1 MEISQAETSLPVAGK
16 AAPPAFAA
24 SGKIGRAKA
33 VAAITIGNGLEY
45 FEFTSYSFFAIIIGK
60 LYFPA
65 DGDIAQ
71 LLLVTATFGIGFVAR
86 PIGGLL
92 LGAYADR
99 VGRKAAMTLTLQL
112 MALGSA
118 MIVFAPTYAQIGLA
132 APLLIVAARLIQGF
146 ALGGEIGA
154 STSLLMEYADD
165 SSRGFYGGLQAVSQN
180 LSALLGALTGLLL
193 TTILT
198 TESLE
203 GWGWRIPFAIGLLM
217 GPLGVFIRRNLHETL
232 DDGPAA
238 SHGKRSQGNAI
249 GTVFAQHKKEI
260 AAGILLT
267 MGNTA
272 AIYITLYYIP
282 TYATKILHMS
292 MSAGL
297 AAACVAA
304 AVAALVAPLAGMLS
318 DRVGRKKVFAAFCL
332 LLSLAI
338 YPAFALINAHTA
350 LPVLLPTIALLSL
363 LTTFIAVPGLVM
375 LPELFPRA
383 VRVTGMSV
391 VYCVGV
397 SIFGGF
403 APFFATEL
411 MALSGSNLAPSW
423 YVIGC
428 ALIAILSLP
437 LIQEK
442 AGRPIG

>member
-1 MEISQAETSLPVAGK
+1 MEINQGSAALGGAGTTLHAQAPAGK
-16 AAPPAFAA
+16 L
-24 SGKIGRAKA
+24 KRAKA

-65 DGDIAQ
+65 TGDIAQ

-86 PIGGLL
+86 PVGGLL

-99 VGRKAAMTLTLQL
+99 AGRKAAMTLTLQL

-118 MIVFAPTYAQIGLA
+118 LIVFAPTYAQIGLA
-132 APLLIVAARLIQGF
+132 APMLIVAARLLQGF

-193 TTILT
+193 TAALSTAA
-198 TESLE
+198 LE

-232 DDGPAA
+232 DDGPTAG
-238 SHGKRSQGNAI
+238 GKRSQGSAI
-249 GTVFAQHKKEI
+249 RTVFTQHRKQI
-260 AAGILLT
+260 VAGILLT

-282 TYATKILHMS
+282 TYASKILHMS

-304 AVAALVAPLAGMLS
+304 AVAAVTAPFAGKLS
-318 DRVGRKKVFAAFCL
+318 DRIGRKKVFGAFCVL
-332 LLSLAI
+332 LALVI
-338 YPAFALINAHTA
+338 YPAFRLINAHA
-350 LPVLLPTIALLSL
+350 MLEVLLPTIALLSF

-375 LPELFPRA
+375 LPEMFPRP

-411 MALSGSNLAPSW
+411 MALSGSKLAPSW
-423 YVIGC
+423 YVIAC
-428 ALIAILSLP
+428 VLVALLSLP
-437 LIQEK
+437 MIQDK
-442 AGRPIG
+442 AGRPLD

>member
-1 MEISQAETSLPVAGK
+1 MEISQGSAVLAGAETTLHAQAPVGK
-16 AAPPAFAA
+16 L
-24 SGKIGRAKA
+24 KRAKA

-65 DGDIAQ
+65 TGDIAQ

-86 PIGGLL
+86 PVGGLL

-99 VGRKAAMTLTLQL
+99 AGRKAAMTLTLQL

-118 MIVFAPTYAQIGLA
+118 LIVFAPTYAQIGLA
-132 APLLIVAARLIQGF
+132 APMLIVAARLLQGF

-193 TTILT
+193 TAVLSTAA
-198 TESLE
+198 LE

-232 DDGPAA
+232 DDGPVAG
-238 SHGKRSQGNAI
+238 GKRSQGSAI
-249 GTVFAQHKKEI
+249 RTVFAQHRKQI
-260 AAGILLT
+260 VAGILLT

-282 TYATKILHMS
+282 TYASKILHMS

-304 AVAALVAPLAGMLS
+304 AVAAVTAPFAGKLS
-318 DRVGRKKVFAAFCL
+318 DRIGRKKVFGAFCVL
-332 LLSLAI
+332 LALVI
-338 YPAFALINAHTA
+338 YPAFRLINAYA
-350 LPVLLPTIALLSL
+350 MLELLLPTIALLSF

-375 LPELFPRA
+375 LPEMFPRP

-411 MALSGSNLAPSW
+411 MALSGSKLAPSW
-423 YVIGC
+423 YVIAC
-428 ALIAILSLP
+428 VLIALLSLP
-437 LIQEK
+437 LIQDK
-442 AGRPIG
+442 AGRPLD

>member
-1 MEISQAETSLPVAGK
+1 MEISQRSAALASAGTTPHAQAPAGK
-16 AAPPAFAA
+16 L
-24 SGKIGRAKA
+24 KRAKA

-65 DGDIAQ
+65 TGDIAQ

-86 PIGGLL
+86 PVGGLL

-99 VGRKAAMTLTLQL
+99 AGRKAAMTLTLQL

-132 APLLIVAARLIQGF
+132 APMLIVAARLLQGF

-193 TTILT
+193 TAVLSTAA
-198 TESLE
+198 LE

-232 DDGPAA
+232 DDGSAA
-238 SHGKRSQGNAI
+238 GGKRSQGSAI
-249 GTVFAQHKKEI
+249 RTVFAQHRKQI

-282 TYATKILHMS
+282 TYASKILHMS

-304 AVAALVAPLAGMLS
+304 AVAAVTAPFAGKLS
-318 DRVGRKKVFAAFCL
+318 DRIGRKKVFGAFCVL
-332 LLSLAI
+332 LALVI
-338 YPAFALINAHTA
+338 YPAFRLINAHA
-350 LPVLLPTIALLSL
+350 MLEVLLPTIALLSF

-375 LPELFPRA
+375 LPEMFPRP

-411 MALSGSNLAPSW
+411 MALSGSKLAPSW
-423 YVIGC
+423 YVIAC
-428 ALIAILSLP
+428 VLIALLSLP
-437 LIQEK
+437 LIQDK
-442 AGRPIG
+442 AGRPLD

>member
-1 MEISQAETSLPVAGK
+1 MEISQGSAALASAGTPLHAQAPAGK
-16 AAPPAFAA
+16 L
-24 SGKIGRAKA
+24 KRAKA

-65 DGDIAQ
+65 TGDIAQ

-86 PIGGLL
+86 PVGGLL

-99 VGRKAAMTLTLQL
+99 AGRKAAMTLTLQL

-132 APLLIVAARLIQGF
+132 APMLIVAARLLQGF

-165 SSRGFYGGLQAVSQN
+165 RSRGFYGGLQAVSQN

-193 TTILT
+193 TAVLSTAA
-198 TESLE
+198 LE

-238 SHGKRSQGNAI
+238 GAKRSQGSAI
-249 GTVFAQHKKEI
+249 RTVFAQHKKQI

-282 TYATKILHMS
+282 TYASKILHMS

-304 AVAALVAPLAGMLS
+304 AVAAVTAPFAGKLS
-318 DRVGRKKVFAAFCL
+318 DRIGRKKVFGVFCML
-332 LLSLAI
+332 LALVI
-338 YPAFALINAHTA
+338 YPAFTLINARAT
-350 LPVLLPTIALLSL
+350 LEILLPTIALLSF

-375 LPELFPRA
+375 LPEMFPRP

-411 MALSGSNLAPSW
+411 MALSGSKLAPSW
-423 YVIGC
+423 YVIAC
-428 ALIAILSLP
+428 VLIALLSLP
-437 LIQEK
+437 LIQDK
-442 AGRPIG
+442 AGQPLD

>member
-1 MEISQAETSLPVAGK
+1 MEISQAETSLPVVGK

-132 APLLIVAARLIQGF
+132 APLLIVAARLVQGF

-154 STSLLMEYADD
+154 STSLLMESADD
-165 SSRGFYGGLQAVSQN
+165 RSRGFYGGLQAVSQN

-232 DDGPAA
+232 DDGPP
-238 SHGKRSQGNAI
+238 GPDKRRQGNAI
-249 GTVFAQHKKEI
+249 SKVFAHHKKEI

-318 DRVGRKKVFAAFCL
+318 DRVGRKKVFAAFCVL
-332 LLSLAI
+332 LALVI
-338 YPAFALINAHTA
+338 YPAFALINAHA
-350 LPVLLPTIALLSL
+350 ELAVLLPAIAVLSL

-375 LPELFPRA
+375 LPELFPRP

-428 ALIAILSLP
+428 ALIALLSLP
-437 LIQEK
+437 LIQDK
-442 AGRPIG
+442 AGRPLD

>member
-1 MEISQAETSLPVAGK
+1 MEISQGSAALAHAGAEPVRPLALAGK
-16 AAPPAFAA
+16 I
-24 SGKIGRAKA
+24 KRAKA

-65 DGDIAQ
+65 TGDIAQ

-86 PIGGLL
+86 PVGGLL

-99 VGRKAAMTLTLQL
+99 AGRKAAMTLTLQL

-132 APLLIVAARLIQGF
+132 APALIVAARLIQGF

-165 SSRGFYGGLQAVSQN
+165 RSRGFYGGLQAVSQN

-193 TTILT
+193 TAILT
-198 TESLE
+198 TPSLE
-203 GWGWRIPFAIGLLM
+203 SWGWRIPFAIGLLM

-232 DDGPAA
+232 DDGPAGA
-238 SHGKRSQGNAI
+238 GKQTHGGVIRS
-249 GTVFAQHKKEI
+249 VFAQHKKQI
-260 AAGILLT
+260 VAGILLT
-267 MGNTA
+267 MGSTA

-304 AVAALVAPLAGMLS
+304 AVAAVVAPLAGKLS
-318 DRVGRKKVFAAFCL
+318 DRVGRKAVFGAFCML
-332 LLSLAI
+332 LVLVI
-338 YPAFALINAHTA
+338 YPAFAIINAHPSLNA
-350 LPVLLPTIALLSL
+350 LLPIIALLSF
-363 LTTFIAVPGLVM
+363 LTTFIAVPSLVM
-375 LPELFPRA
+375 LPEMFPRP

-428 ALIAILSLP
+428 AVIALLSLP
-437 LIQEK
+437 LIQDK
-442 AGRPIG
+442 AGLPLD

>member
-1 MEISQAETSLPVAGK
+1 MEISQGSAVLAGAETTLHAQAPVGK
-16 AAPPAFAA
+16 L
-24 SGKIGRAKA
+24 KRAKA

-65 DGDIAQ
+65 TGDIAQ

-86 PIGGLL
+86 PVGGLL

-99 VGRKAAMTLTLQL
+99 AGRKAAMTLTLQL

-118 MIVFAPTYAQIGLA
+118 LIVFAPTYAQIGLA
-132 APLLIVAARLIQGF
+132 APMLIVAARLLQGF

-193 TTILT
+193 TAVLSTAA
-198 TESLE
+198 LE

-232 DDGPAA
+232 DDGPVAG
-238 SHGKRSQGNAI
+238 GKRSQGSAI
-249 GTVFAQHKKEI
+249 RTVFAQHRKQI
-260 AAGILLT
+260 VAGILLT

-282 TYATKILHMS
+282 TYASKILHMS

-304 AVAALVAPLAGMLS
+304 GVAAVTAPFAGKLS
-318 DRVGRKKVFAAFCL
+318 DRIGRKKVFGAFCVL
-332 LLSLAI
+332 LALVI
-338 YPAFALINAHTA
+338 YPAFRLINAYA
-350 LPVLLPTIALLSL
+350 MLEVLLPTIALLSF

-375 LPELFPRA
+375 LPEMFPRP

-411 MALSGSNLAPSW
+411 MALSGSKLAPSW
-423 YVIGC
+423 YVIAC
-428 ALIAILSLP
+428 VLIALLSLP
-437 LIQEK
+437 LIQDK
-442 AGRPIG
+442 AGRPLD

>member
-1 MEISQAETSLPVAGK
+1 MEISQGSAVLAGAETTLHAQAPVGK
-16 AAPPAFAA
+16 L
-24 SGKIGRAKA
+24 KRAKA

-65 DGDIAQ
+65 TGDIAQ

-86 PIGGLL
+86 PVGGVL

-99 VGRKAAMTLTLQL
+99 AGRKAAMTLTLQL

-132 APLLIVAARLIQGF
+132 APMLIVAARLLQGF

-193 TTILT
+193 TAVLSTAA
-198 TESLE
+198 LE

-232 DDGPAA
+232 DDGPVA
-238 SHGKRSQGNAI
+238 SGKRSQGSAI
-249 GTVFAQHKKEI
+249 RTVFAQHRKQI
-260 AAGILLT
+260 VAGILLT

-282 TYATKILHMS
+282 TYASKILHMS

-304 AVAALVAPLAGMLS
+304 GVAAVTAPFAGKLS
-318 DRVGRKKVFAAFCL
+318 DRIGRKKVFGAFCVL
-332 LLSLAI
+332 LALVI
-338 YPAFALINAHTA
+338 YPAFRLINAYA
-350 LPVLLPTIALLSL
+350 MLEVLLPTIALLSF

-375 LPELFPRA
+375 LPEMFPRP

-411 MALSGSNLAPSW
+411 MALSGSKLAPSW
-423 YVIGC
+423 YVIAC
-428 ALIAILSLP
+428 VLIALLSLP
-437 LIQEK
+437 LIQDK
-442 AGRPIG
+442 AGRPLD